1 MSNDLLKQLEAKIN
15 EAIETIEFSRME
27 ITDLKEKNDE
37 LENRYEDW
45 EQRLSSL
52 IEKFEQLE
60 DVEAVEVEA
69 EVDTSIQKDE
79 EAEEVV
85 AEEAETEEV
94 EAEEVVAVET
104 EMRRLRRIRKY
115 LKEMKLKG
123 PLLVPVQIHTLKPR
137 DPHNTTHDA
146 NDVFQIY
153 HNFLHC
159 SFAFIFNCEGNKKSV
174 SSQTSPLAVYKPALC
189 KPGVSS
195 VSPGTSISWITFS

>member
-79 EAEEVV
+79 EAEADTKEFEGDEIEGSTVGTS
-85 AEEAETEEV
+85 ADSYTEAP
-94 EAEEVVAVET
+94 
-104 EMRRLRRIRKY
+104 
-115 LKEMKLKG
+115 G
-123 PLLVPVQIHTLKPR
+123 
-137 DPHNTTHDA
+137 
-146 NDVFQIY
+146 
-153 HNFLHC
+153 
-159 SFAFIFNCEGNKKSV
+159 
-174 SSQTSPLAVYKPALC
+174 SSQHYA
-189 KPGVSS
+189 
-195 VSPGTSISWITFS
+195 

>member
-69 EVDTSIQKDE
+69 EAEVDTSIKKDE
-79 EAEEVV
+79 EAEDVV
-85 AEEAETEEV
+85 AEDVAAEET
-94 EAEEVVAVET
+94 EAEEVEVEEMVAVET
-104 EMRRLRRIRKY
+104 EN
-115 LKEMKLKG
+115 EEAE
-123 PLLVPVQIHTLKPR
+123 VDTEE
-137 DPHNTTHDA
+137 
-146 NDVFQIY
+146 F
-153 HNFLHC
+153 
-159 SFAFIFNCEGNKKSV
+159 EGDEIEGSTFGTSADSYTEAPG
-174 SSQTSPLAVYKPALC
+174 SSQHYA
-189 KPGVSS
+189 
-195 VSPGTSISWITFS
+195 

>member
-37 LENRYEDW
+37 LENRYDDW

-85 AEEAETEEV
+85 AEETESEKVVAVETESEEV

-104 EMRRLRRIRKY
+104 E
-115 LKEMKLKG
+115 EAE
-123 PLLVPVQIHTLKPR
+123 VDT
-137 DPHNTTHDA
+137 DTEE
-146 NDVFQIY
+146 F
-153 HNFLHC
+153 
-159 SFAFIFNCEGNKKSV
+159 EGDEIEGSTFGTSTDSYTEAPG
-174 SSQTSPLAVYKPALC
+174 SSQHYA
-189 KPGVSS
+189 
-195 VSPGTSISWITFS
+195 

>member
-60 DVEAVEVEA
+60 DVETVEFET

-85 AEEAETEEV
+85 AEEGEVEEV
-94 EAEEVVAVET
+94 ESEEVVAVET
-104 EMRRLRRIRKY
+104 ED
-115 LKEMKLKG
+115 EEAEAD
-123 PLLVPVQIHTLKPR
+123 TEE
-137 DPHNTTHDA
+137 
-146 NDVFQIY
+146 F
-153 HNFLHC
+153 
-159 SFAFIFNCEGNKKSV
+159 EGDKIEGSTFGTSADSYTEAPG
-174 SSQTSPLAVYKPALC
+174 SSQHYA
-189 KPGVSS
+189 
-195 VSPGTSISWITFS
+195 

>member
-27 ITDLKEKNDE
+27 ITDLKEKNNE

-60 DVEAVEVEA
+60 DVEDVEAVEVEA
-69 EVDTSIQKDE
+69 EIDTSIQKDG

-85 AEEAETEEV
+85 AEEAEAEEV

-104 EMRRLRRIRKY
+104 EDD
-115 LKEMKLKG
+115 EAEAD
-123 PLLVPVQIHTLKPR
+123 TEE
-137 DPHNTTHDA
+137 
-146 NDVFQIY
+146 F
-153 HNFLHC
+153 
-159 SFAFIFNCEGNKKSV
+159 EGDEIEGSTFGTSADSYTEAPG
-174 SSQTSPLAVYKPALC
+174 SSQHYA
-189 KPGVSS
+189 
-195 VSPGTSISWITFS
+195 

>member
-1 MSNDLLKQLEAKIN
+1 MSNDLLKQLESKIN

-45 EQRLSSL
+45 EQRLSTL

-85 AEEAETEEV
+85 AEEAEAEEV

-104 EMRRLRRIRKY
+104 ED
-115 LKEMKLKG
+115 EEAEAD
-123 PLLVPVQIHTLKPR
+123 TEE
-137 DPHNTTHDA
+137 
-146 NDVFQIY
+146 F
-153 HNFLHC
+153 
-159 SFAFIFNCEGNKKSV
+159 EGDKIEGSTFGTSADSYTEAPG
-174 SSQTSPLAVYKPALC
+174 SSQHYA
-189 KPGVSS
+189 
-195 VSPGTSISWITFS
+195 

>member
-27 ITDLKEKNDE
+27 ITDLKEKNNE

-85 AEEAETEEV
+85 AEEDEAEEV
-94 EAEEVVAVET
+94 ELEEVVAVET
-104 EMRRLRRIRKY
+104 EDEEAEVDS
-115 LKEMKLKG
+115 KE
-123 PLLVPVQIHTLKPR
+123 
-137 DPHNTTHDA
+137 
-146 NDVFQIY
+146 F
-153 HNFLHC
+153 
-159 SFAFIFNCEGNKKSV
+159 EGDEIEGSTFGTSADSYTEAPG
-174 SSQTSPLAVYKPALC
+174 SSQHYA
-189 KPGVSS
+189 
-195 VSPGTSISWITFS
+195 

>member
-85 AEEAETEEV
+85 AEET

-104 EMRRLRRIRKY
+104 E
-115 LKEMKLKG
+115 EAE
-123 PLLVPVQIHTLKPR
+123 VDT
-137 DPHNTTHDA
+137 DTDTEE
-146 NDVFQIY
+146 F
-153 HNFLHC
+153 
-159 SFAFIFNCEGNKKSV
+159 EGDEIEGSTFGTSADSYTEAPG
-174 SSQTSPLAVYKPALC
+174 SSQHYA
-189 KPGVSS
+189 
-195 VSPGTSISWITFS
+195 

>member
-69 EVDTSIQKDE
+69 EVNTSIQKDE
-79 EAEEVV
+79 VAEDVV
-85 AEEAETEEV
+85 AEEAEAEEV

-104 EMRRLRRIRKY
+104 ED
-115 LKEMKLKG
+115 EAAEAD
-123 PLLVPVQIHTLKPR
+123 TEE
-137 DPHNTTHDA
+137 
-146 NDVFQIY
+146 F
-153 HNFLHC
+153 
-159 SFAFIFNCEGNKKSV
+159 EGDEIEGSTFGTSADSYTEAPG
-174 SSQTSPLAVYKPALC
+174 SSQHYA
-189 KPGVSS
+189 
-195 VSPGTSISWITFS
+195 

>member
-27 ITDLKEKNDE
+27 ITDLKEKNNE

-85 AEEAETEEV
+85 AEEAEAEEV
-94 EAEEVVAVET
+94 EAEEMVAVET
-104 EMRRLRRIRKY
+104 ED
-115 LKEMKLKG
+115 EEDEEDEAD
-123 PLLVPVQIHTLKPR
+123 TEE
-137 DPHNTTHDA
+137 
-146 NDVFQIY
+146 F
-153 HNFLHC
+153 
-159 SFAFIFNCEGNKKSV
+159 EGDEIEGSTFGTSADSYTEAPG
-174 SSQTSPLAVYKPALC
+174 SSQHYA
-189 KPGVSS
+189 
-195 VSPGTSISWITFS
+195 

>member
-85 AEEAETEEV
+85 AGETESEEV
-94 EAEEVVAVET
+94 VAEETESEEVVAVET
-104 EMRRLRRIRKY
+104 EVA
-115 LKEMKLKG
+115 E
-123 PLLVPVQIHTLKPR
+123 VDT
-137 DPHNTTHDA
+137 DTEE
-146 NDVFQIY
+146 F
-153 HNFLHC
+153 
-159 SFAFIFNCEGNKKSV
+159 EGDEIEGSTFGTSADSYTEAPG
-174 SSQTSPLAVYKPALC
+174 SSQHYA
-189 KPGVSS
+189 
-195 VSPGTSISWITFS
+195 

>member
-1 MSNDLLKQLEAKIN
+1 MSNDLLKQLESKIN

-60 DVEAVEVEA
+60 DVEVVEVEAEA

-85 AEEAETEEV
+85 AEEAEAEVV

-104 EMRRLRRIRKY
+104 E
-115 LKEMKLKG
+115 EAEAD
-123 PLLVPVQIHTLKPR
+123 TEE
-137 DPHNTTHDA
+137 
-146 NDVFQIY
+146 F
-153 HNFLHC
+153 
-159 SFAFIFNCEGNKKSV
+159 EGDEIEGSTFGTSADSYTEAPG
-174 SSQTSPLAVYKPALC
+174 SSQHYA
-189 KPGVSS
+189 
-195 VSPGTSISWITFS
+195 

>member
-79 EAEEVV
+79 EAEDVG
-85 AEEAETEEV
+85 AEEAEEV
-94 EAEEVVAVET
+94 EAEEVVAVEAEADTDT
-104 EMRRLRRIRKY
+104 E
-115 LKEMKLKG
+115 E
-123 PLLVPVQIHTLKPR
+123 
-137 DPHNTTHDA
+137 
-146 NDVFQIY
+146 F
-153 HNFLHC
+153 
-159 SFAFIFNCEGNKKSV
+159 EGDEIEGSTFGTSADSYTEAPG
-174 SSQTSPLAVYKPALC
+174 SSQHYA
-189 KPGVSS
+189 
-195 VSPGTSISWITFS
+195 

>member
-79 EAEEVV
+79 EAEETE
-85 AEEAETEEV
+85 AEEVEAEEV

-104 EMRRLRRIRKY
+104 ED
-115 LKEMKLKG
+115 EAAEAD
-123 PLLVPVQIHTLKPR
+123 TEE
-137 DPHNTTHDA
+137 
-146 NDVFQIY
+146 F
-153 HNFLHC
+153 
-159 SFAFIFNCEGNKKSV
+159 EGDKIEGSTFGTSADSYTEAPG
-174 SSQTSPLAVYKPALC
+174 SSQHYA
-189 KPGVSS
+189 
-195 VSPGTSISWITFS
+195 

>member
-104 EMRRLRRIRKY
+104 EA
-115 LKEMKLKG
+115 EEAEAD
-123 PLLVPVQIHTLKPR
+123 TEE
-137 DPHNTTHDA
+137 
-146 NDVFQIY
+146 F
-153 HNFLHC
+153 
-159 SFAFIFNCEGNKKSV
+159 EGDKIEGSTFGTSADSYTEAPG
-174 SSQTSPLAVYKPALC
+174 SSQHYA
-189 KPGVSS
+189 
-195 VSPGTSISWITFS
+195 

>member
-27 ITDLKEKNDE
+27 ITDSKEKNDE
-37 LENRYEDW
+37 VENRYDDW

-60 DVEAVEVEA
+60 DVEVVEVEAEA

-85 AEEAETEEV
+85 AEEAEAEEV

-104 EMRRLRRIRKY
+104 ED
-115 LKEMKLKG
+115 EEAEAD
-123 PLLVPVQIHTLKPR
+123 TEE
-137 DPHNTTHDA
+137 
-146 NDVFQIY
+146 F
-153 HNFLHC
+153 
-159 SFAFIFNCEGNKKSV
+159 EGDEIEGSTFGTSADSYTEAPG
-174 SSQTSPLAVYKPALC
+174 SSQHYA
-189 KPGVSS
+189 
-195 VSPGTSISWITFS
+195 

>member
-27 ITDLKEKNDE
+27 ITDLKEKNNE

-85 AEEAETEEV
+85 AEEAKAEEV

-104 EMRRLRRIRKY
+104 ED
-115 LKEMKLKG
+115 EEAEAD
-123 PLLVPVQIHTLKPR
+123 TEE
-137 DPHNTTHDA
+137 
-146 NDVFQIY
+146 F
-153 HNFLHC
+153 
-159 SFAFIFNCEGNKKSV
+159 EGDEIEGSTFGTSADSYTEAPG
-174 SSQTSPLAVYKPALC
+174 SSQHYA
-189 KPGVSS
+189 
-195 VSPGTSISWITFS
+195 

>member
-45 EQRLSSL
+45 EQRLSTL

-69 EVDTSIQKDE
+69 AVDTSTQKDNE
-79 EAEEVV
+79 TEEVV
-85 AEEAETEEV
+85 AEEAEEV

-104 EMRRLRRIRKY
+104 ED
-115 LKEMKLKG
+115 EE
-123 PLLVPVQIHTLKPR
+123 
-137 DPHNTTHDA
+137 A
-146 NDVFQIY
+146 
-153 HNFLHC
+153 
-159 SFAFIFNCEGNKKSV
+159 EGDTEEFEGEKIVGSTFGTSADSYTEAPG
-174 SSQTSPLAVYKPALC
+174 SSQHYA
-189 KPGVSS
+189 
-195 VSPGTSISWITFS
+195 

>member
-85 AEEAETEEV
+85 AEEAEAEEV

-104 EMRRLRRIRKY
+104 ED
-115 LKEMKLKG
+115 EE
-123 PLLVPVQIHTLKPR
+123 TEA
-137 DPHNTTHDA
+137 DTEE
-146 NDVFQIY
+146 F
-153 HNFLHC
+153 
-159 SFAFIFNCEGNKKSV
+159 EGDEIEGSTFGTSADSYTEAPG
-174 SSQTSPLAVYKPALC
+174 SSQHYA
-189 KPGVSS
+189 
-195 VSPGTSISWITFS
+195 

>member
-27 ITDLKEKNDE
+27 ITDLKEKNNE

-52 IEKFEQLE
+52 IEKFEQL
-60 DVEAVEVEA
+60 EAVEVEA

-85 AEEAETEEV
+85 AEEAEAEEV

-104 EMRRLRRIRKY
+104 EDEEAEADT
-115 LKEMKLKG
+115 KE
-123 PLLVPVQIHTLKPR
+123 
-137 DPHNTTHDA
+137 
-146 NDVFQIY
+146 F
-153 HNFLHC
+153 
-159 SFAFIFNCEGNKKSV
+159 EGDEIEGSTFGTSADSYTEAPG
-174 SSQTSPLAVYKPALC
+174 SSQHYA
-189 KPGVSS
+189 
-195 VSPGTSISWITFS
+195 

>member
-27 ITDLKEKNDE
+27 ITDLKEKNNE

-85 AEEAETEEV
+85 AEEAEAEEV

-104 EMRRLRRIRKY
+104 ED
-115 LKEMKLKG
+115 EEAEAD
-123 PLLVPVQIHTLKPR
+123 TEE
-137 DPHNTTHDA
+137 
-146 NDVFQIY
+146 F
-153 HNFLHC
+153 
-159 SFAFIFNCEGNKKSV
+159 EGDEIEGSTFGTSADSYTEAPG
-174 SSQTSPLAVYKPALC
+174 SSQHYA
-189 KPGVSS
+189 
-195 VSPGTSISWITFS
+195 

>member
-85 AEEAETEEV
+85 AEEAEADEV

-104 EMRRLRRIRKY
+104 ED
-115 LKEMKLKG
+115 EEAEAD
-123 PLLVPVQIHTLKPR
+123 TEE
-137 DPHNTTHDA
+137 
-146 NDVFQIY
+146 F
-153 HNFLHC
+153 
-159 SFAFIFNCEGNKKSV
+159 EGDEIEGSTFGTSADSYTEAPG
-174 SSQTSPLAVYKPALC
+174 SSQHYA
-189 KPGVSS
+189 
-195 VSPGTSISWITFS
+195 

>member
-85 AEEAETEEV
+85 AEEAEAEEV

-104 EMRRLRRIRKY
+104 ED
-115 LKEMKLKG
+115 EEAE
-123 PLLVPVQIHTLKPR
+123 VDTEE
-137 DPHNTTHDA
+137 
-146 NDVFQIY
+146 F
-153 HNFLHC
+153 
-159 SFAFIFNCEGNKKSV
+159 EGEKIEGA
-174 SSQTSPLAVYKPALC
+174 TF
-189 KPGVSS
+189 
-195 VSPGTSISWITFS
+195 GTSAESYTEGTGSTLHYA

>member
-69 EVDTSIQKDE
+69 EVDTSVQKDE
-79 EAEEVV
+79 EAEEVR
-85 AEEAETEEV
+85 AEEAEEV
-94 EAEEVVAVET
+94 EVGEVVAVET
-104 EMRRLRRIRKY
+104 E
-115 LKEMKLKG
+115 EAEAD
-123 PLLVPVQIHTLKPR
+123 T
-137 DPHNTTHDA
+137 DTEE
-146 NDVFQIY
+146 F
-153 HNFLHC
+153 
-159 SFAFIFNCEGNKKSV
+159 EGVEIEGSTFGTSV
-174 SSQTSPLAVYKPALC
+174 DSYTEAPGSSQHYA
-189 KPGVSS
+189 
-195 VSPGTSISWITFS
+195 

>member
-45 EQRLSSL
+45 EQRLSTL

-85 AEEAETEEV
+85 AEEAESEEVVAVETESEEV

-104 EMRRLRRIRKY
+104 E
-115 LKEMKLKG
+115 EAE
-123 PLLVPVQIHTLKPR
+123 VDT
-137 DPHNTTHDA
+137 DTDTEE
-146 NDVFQIY
+146 F
-153 HNFLHC
+153 
-159 SFAFIFNCEGNKKSV
+159 EGDEIEGSTFGTSADSYTEAPG
-174 SSQTSPLAVYKPALC
+174 SSQHYA
-189 KPGVSS
+189 
-195 VSPGTSISWITFS
+195 

>member
-45 EQRLSSL
+45 EQRLSTL
-52 IEKFEQLE
+52 IEKFEQL
-60 DVEAVEVEA
+60 EAVEVEA

-94 EAEEVVAVET
+94 EAEEVAAVDT
-104 EMRRLRRIRKY
+104 EDEEAEADT
-115 LKEMKLKG
+115 KE
-123 PLLVPVQIHTLKPR
+123 
-137 DPHNTTHDA
+137 
-146 NDVFQIY
+146 F
-153 HNFLHC
+153 
-159 SFAFIFNCEGNKKSV
+159 EGDEIEGSTFGTSADSYTEAPG
-174 SSQTSPLAVYKPALC
+174 SSQHYA
-189 KPGVSS
+189 
-195 VSPGTSISWITFS
+195 